1 MRKATKLYALLGV
14 LLVVCIAAFAV
25 SRYEEKKEQIKNSGE
40 VILEIPTDSVT
51 ALSWTNESGTFSFTK
66 DETWVYDD
74 DNAFPVDEEKIN
86 DLLEQFTS
94 FAAAFAIDDVEGYAQ
109 YGLDEPICTIHITAG
124 EESYTV
130 ELGDFSKMDEQRYVS
145 IGDGKVYLV
154 SHDPLDE
161 FDSVLRDMI
170 LDDTIPEFD
179 TAKQIAFTGSE
190 NYTISYDEET
200 KSICAD
206 DVYFTDGKPL
216 DTAVITEWLTSLH
229 ELDLTNYVSYN
240 VTDEE
245 LETFGLD
252 EPALAITLDY
262 SSSDEDGNE
271 TDSGTLVLHL
281 SQNPEELAA
290 YEEAIANEED
300 VLPDVTCYA
309 RVGDSQI
316 VYQITQSEFDALT
329 DVSYDALR
337 HQKIFTA
344 DFDTVT
350 SIDVTLEG
358 EDYIFTYNP
367 PEDEDD
373 ADVEGTWTYQD
384 TEFDIFDFSY
394 ALRALSATSFT
405 DEAPTGQE
413 EISLTLHL
421 DNKDFPTFTLT
432 LYRLDGENKVED
444 GTNSFTDLQKD
455 AYYTDAVNWAAEQ
468 GVVNGYPD
476 GTFGP
481 DRNMTR
487 AEVAQMFYAL
497 LNDQNVPATVSF
509 SDVPDGAWYADAVET
524 LASLGM
530 FTGYPDGTF
539 HPNSTITRAEFA
551 AAALSFADMAPS
563 ARCSFPDVS
572 AQDWFYP
579 YVASAAEYGWIGG
592 YPDGTFRPS
601 GSITRAEVAVIV
613 NHMLGRTPDQSFVD
627 RSLDRLVSF
636 SDLNSSH
643 WAFYPIMEASNSHG
657 HIKAGGSE
665 QWTGINN

>member
-1 MRKATKLYALLGV
+1 MRKKRVTLCV
-14 LLVVCIAAFAV
+14 LLAVFAAV
-25 SRYEEKKEQIKNSGE
+25 SITAVLVSRHEEKVEQIKNSGE

-51 ALSWTNESGTFSFTK
+51 ALSWTNESGKFSFTK

-94 FAAAFAIDDVEGYAQ
+94 FAAAFAIDDVEDYAQ

-179 TAKQIAFTGSE
+179 TVKQIAFSGEES
-190 NYTISYDEET
+190 YTISYDEDGT
-200 KSICAD
+200 SICAD

-240 VTDEE
+240 ITDEE

-281 SQNPEELAA
+281 SQNPEDLAA

-300 VLPDVTCYA
+300 ELPDVTCYA
-309 RVGDSQI
+309 RVGESQI
-316 VYQITQSEFDALT
+316 VYQITQSEYDTLT

-358 EDYIFTYNP
+358 ENYTFICTP
-367 PEDEDD
+367 PEDADD
-373 ADVEGTWTYQD
+373 TDTEGTWTYQGV
-384 TEFDIFDFSY
+384 EFDIFDFSY
-394 ALRALSATSFT
+394 ALRVLSATSFT

-421 DNKDFPTFTLT
+421 DNEDFPTFTLT
-432 LYRLDGENKVED
+432 LYRLDGESCIACVD
-444 GTNSFTDLQKD
+444 GEPIAFVSRDKAVDLIE
-455 AYYTDAVNWAAEQ
+455 AV
-468 GVVNGYPD
+468 
-476 GTFGP
+476 
-481 DRNMTR
+481 R
-487 AEVAQMFYAL
+487 AVTL
-497 LNDQNVPATVSF
+497 
-509 SDVPDGAWYADAVET
+509 GA
-524 LASLGM
+524 
-530 FTGYPDGTF
+530 
-539 HPNSTITRAEFA
+539 
-551 AAALSFADMAPS
+551 
-563 ARCSFPDVS
+563 
-572 AQDWFYP
+572 
-579 YVASAAEYGWIGG
+579 
-592 YPDGTFRPS
+592 
-601 GSITRAEVAVIV
+601 
-613 NHMLGRTPDQSFVD
+613 
-627 RSLDRLVSF
+627 
-636 SDLNSSH
+636 
-643 WAFYPIMEASNSHG
+643 
-657 HIKAGGSE
+657 
-665 QWTGINN
+665 

>member
-94 FAAAFAIDDVEGYAQ
+94 FAAAFAIDDVEDYAQ

-290 YEEAIANEED
+290 YEEALTNEED
-300 VLPDVTCYA
+300 ELPDVTCYA
-309 RVGDSQI
+309 RVGESQI

-432 LYRLDGENKVED
+432 LYRLDGESCIACVD
-444 GTNSFTDLQKD
+444 GES
-455 AYYTDAVNWAAEQ
+455 
-468 GVVNGYPD
+468 
-476 GTFGP
+476 
-481 DRNMTR
+481 
-487 AEVAQMFYAL
+487 VAF
-497 LNDQNVPATVSF
+497 VSR
-509 SDVPDGAWYADAVET
+509 DKAVELIEAVRAVT
-524 LASLGM
+524 LGA
-530 FTGYPDGTF
+530 
-539 HPNSTITRAEFA
+539 
-551 AAALSFADMAPS
+551 
-563 ARCSFPDVS
+563 
-572 AQDWFYP
+572 
-579 YVASAAEYGWIGG
+579 
-592 YPDGTFRPS
+592 
-601 GSITRAEVAVIV
+601 
-613 NHMLGRTPDQSFVD
+613 
-627 RSLDRLVSF
+627 
-636 SDLNSSH
+636 
-643 WAFYPIMEASNSHG
+643 
-657 HIKAGGSE
+657 
-665 QWTGINN
+665 

>member
-51 ALSWTNESGTFSFTK
+51 ALSWTNESGKFSFTK

-94 FAAAFAIDDVEGYAQ
+94 LAAAFAIDDVEDFAQ

-161 FDSVLRDMI
+161 FGAVLRDMI

-179 TAKQIAFTGSE
+179 TAKQITFTGSE

-309 RVGDSQI
+309 RVSESQI
-316 VYQITQSEFDALT
+316 VYQITQSEYDTLT

-337 HQKIFTA
+337 HQKVFTA

-350 SIDVTLEG
+350 SIDVTLED
-358 EDYIFTYNP
+358 ENYTFICTP
-367 PEDEDD
+367 PEDADD
-373 ADVEGTWTYQD
+373 TDTEGTWTYQGV
-384 TEFDIFDFSY
+384 EFDIFDFSY

-421 DNKDFPTFTLT
+421 DNEEFPTFTLT
-432 LYRLDGENKVED
+432 LYRLDGESCIACVD
-444 GTNSFTDLQKD
+444 GESVAFVSRDKAVDLIE
-455 AYYTDAVNWAAEQ
+455 AV
-468 GVVNGYPD
+468 
-476 GTFGP
+476 
-481 DRNMTR
+481 R
-487 AEVAQMFYAL
+487 AVTL
-497 LNDQNVPATVSF
+497 
-509 SDVPDGAWYADAVET
+509 GA
-524 LASLGM
+524 
-530 FTGYPDGTF
+530 
-539 HPNSTITRAEFA
+539 
-551 AAALSFADMAPS
+551 
-563 ARCSFPDVS
+563 
-572 AQDWFYP
+572 
-579 YVASAAEYGWIGG
+579 
-592 YPDGTFRPS
+592 
-601 GSITRAEVAVIV
+601 
-613 NHMLGRTPDQSFVD
+613 
-627 RSLDRLVSF
+627 
-636 SDLNSSH
+636 
-643 WAFYPIMEASNSHG
+643 
-657 HIKAGGSE
+657 
-665 QWTGINN
+665 

>member
-94 FAAAFAIDDVEGYAQ
+94 FAAAFAIDDVEDYAQ

-421 DNKDFPTFTLT
+421 DTKT
-432 LYRLDGENKVED
+432 
-444 GTNSFTDLQKD
+444 S
-455 AYYTDAVNWAAEQ
+455 
-468 GVVNGYPD
+468 
-476 GTFGP
+476 
-481 DRNMTR
+481 
-487 AEVAQMFYAL
+487 
-497 LNDQNVPATVSF
+497 
-509 SDVPDGAWYADAVET
+509 
-524 LASLGM
+524 
-530 FTGYPDGTF
+530 
-539 HPNSTITRAEFA
+539 
-551 AAALSFADMAPS
+551 
-563 ARCSFPDVS
+563 
-572 AQDWFYP
+572 
-579 YVASAAEYGWIGG
+579 
-592 YPDGTFRPS
+592 RPS
-601 GSITRAEVAVIV
+601 R
-613 NHMLGRTPDQSFVD
+613 
-627 RSLDRLVSF
+627 
-636 SDLNSSH
+636 
-643 WAFYPIMEASNSHG
+643 
-657 HIKAGGSE
+657 
-665 QWTGINN
+665 

>member
-51 ALSWTNESGTFSFTK
+51 ALSWTNESGKFSFTK

-94 FAAAFAIDDVEGYAQ
+94 FAAAFAIDDVEDYAQ

-145 IGDGKVYLV
+145 IGDVKVYLV

-179 TAKQIAFTGSE
+179 TVKQIAFSGEES
-190 NYTISYDEET
+190 YTISYDEDGT
-200 KSICAD
+200 SICAD

-216 DTAVITEWLTSLH
+216 DAAVITEWLTSLH

-421 DNKDFPTFTLT
+421 DNEDFSTFTLT
-432 LYRLDGENKVED
+432 LYRLDGESCIACVD
-444 GTNSFTDLQKD
+444 GESVAFVSRDKAVDLIE
-455 AYYTDAVNWAAEQ
+455 AV
-468 GVVNGYPD
+468 
-476 GTFGP
+476 
-481 DRNMTR
+481 R
-487 AEVAQMFYAL
+487 AVTL
-497 LNDQNVPATVSF
+497 
-509 SDVPDGAWYADAVET
+509 GA
-524 LASLGM
+524 
-530 FTGYPDGTF
+530 
-539 HPNSTITRAEFA
+539 
-551 AAALSFADMAPS
+551 
-563 ARCSFPDVS
+563 
-572 AQDWFYP
+572 
-579 YVASAAEYGWIGG
+579 
-592 YPDGTFRPS
+592 
-601 GSITRAEVAVIV
+601 
-613 NHMLGRTPDQSFVD
+613 
-627 RSLDRLVSF
+627 
-636 SDLNSSH
+636 
-643 WAFYPIMEASNSHG
+643 
-657 HIKAGGSE
+657 
-665 QWTGINN
+665 

>member
-14 LLVVCIAAFAV
+14 LLVVCIAAFAI

-40 VILEIPTDSVT
+40 VILEIPTESVT
-51 ALSWTNESGTFSFTK
+51 ALSWTFSFTK
-66 DETWVYDD
+66 DETWVYDE

-94 FAAAFAIDDVEGYAQ
+94 LAAAFAIDDVEDFAQ

-130 ELGDFSKMDEQRYVS
+130 ELGDFSKMDEQRYIS
-145 IGDGKVYLV
+145 IGDGKAYLV

-216 DTAVITEWLTSLH
+216 DTDTVNEWLTALRS
-229 ELDLTNYVSYN
+229 LDLTNYVSYSA
-240 VTDEE
+240 TGEE
-245 LETFGLD
+245 LQTFGLD
-252 EPALAITLDY
+252 NPALTVALDY
-262 SSSDEDGNE
+262 SSSSDEDGNE
-271 TDSGTLVLHL
+271 TDSGTFVLHL

-316 VYQITQSEFDALT
+316 VYQITQSEYDTLT
-329 DVSYDALR
+329 DVSCDALR
-337 HQKIFTA
+337 HQKVFTA

-350 SIDVTLEG
+350 SIDVTLED
-358 EDYIFTYNP
+358 ENYTFICTP
-367 PEDEDD
+367 PEDADD
-373 ADVEGTWTYQD
+373 TDTEGTWTYQGV
-384 TEFDIFDFSY
+384 EFDIFDFSY

-421 DNKDFPTFTLT
+421 DNEDFPTFTLT
-432 LYRLDGENKVED
+432 LYRLDGESCIACVD
-444 GTNSFTDLQKD
+444 GESIAFVSRDKAVDLIE
-455 AYYTDAVNWAAEQ
+455 AV
-468 GVVNGYPD
+468 
-476 GTFGP
+476 
-481 DRNMTR
+481 R
-487 AEVAQMFYAL
+487 AVTL
-497 LNDQNVPATVSF
+497 
-509 SDVPDGAWYADAVET
+509 GA
-524 LASLGM
+524 
-530 FTGYPDGTF
+530 
-539 HPNSTITRAEFA
+539 
-551 AAALSFADMAPS
+551 
-563 ARCSFPDVS
+563 
-572 AQDWFYP
+572 
-579 YVASAAEYGWIGG
+579 
-592 YPDGTFRPS
+592 
-601 GSITRAEVAVIV
+601 
-613 NHMLGRTPDQSFVD
+613 
-627 RSLDRLVSF
+627 
-636 SDLNSSH
+636 
-643 WAFYPIMEASNSHG
+643 
-657 HIKAGGSE
+657 
-665 QWTGINN
+665 

>member
-51 ALSWTNESGTFSFTK
+51 ALSWTNESGKFSFTK

-94 FAAAFAIDDVEGYAQ
+94 LAAAFAIDDVEDFAQ

-309 RVGDSQI
+309 RVGESQI
-316 VYQITQSEFDALT
+316 VYQITQSEYDTLT

-337 HQKIFTA
+337 HQKVFTA
-344 DFDTVT
+344 DFDSVT
-350 SIDVTLEG
+350 SIDVTLED
-358 EDYIFTYNP
+358 ENYTFICTP
-367 PEDEDD
+367 PEDADD
-373 ADVEGTWTYQD
+373 TDTEGTWTYQGV
-384 TEFDIFDFSY
+384 EFDIFDFSY

-421 DNKDFPTFTLT
+421 DNEEFPTFTLT
-432 LYRLDGENKVED
+432 LYRLDGESCIACVD
-444 GTNSFTDLQKD
+444 GESVAFVSRDKAVDLIE
-455 AYYTDAVNWAAEQ
+455 AV
-468 GVVNGYPD
+468 
-476 GTFGP
+476 
-481 DRNMTR
+481 R
-487 AEVAQMFYAL
+487 AVTL
-497 LNDQNVPATVSF
+497 
-509 SDVPDGAWYADAVET
+509 GA
-524 LASLGM
+524 
-530 FTGYPDGTF
+530 
-539 HPNSTITRAEFA
+539 
-551 AAALSFADMAPS
+551 
-563 ARCSFPDVS
+563 
-572 AQDWFYP
+572 
-579 YVASAAEYGWIGG
+579 
-592 YPDGTFRPS
+592 
-601 GSITRAEVAVIV
+601 
-613 NHMLGRTPDQSFVD
+613 
-627 RSLDRLVSF
+627 
-636 SDLNSSH
+636 
-643 WAFYPIMEASNSHG
+643 
-657 HIKAGGSE
+657 
-665 QWTGINN
+665 

>member
-1 MRKATKLYALLGV
+1 M
-14 LLVVCIAAFAV
+14 
-25 SRYEEKKEQIKNSGE
+25 
-40 VILEIPTDSVT
+40 
-51 ALSWTNESGTFSFTK
+51 
-66 DETWVYDD
+66 
-74 DNAFPVDEEKIN
+74 DEEKVN
-86 DLLEQFTS
+86 ELLAQFED
-94 FAAAFAIDDVEGYAQ
+94 FAAAFVINDVEDYAQ
-109 YGLDEPICTIHITAG
+109 YGLDEPICTISITAG
-124 EESYTV
+124 EETYTV

-145 IGDGKVYLV
+145 IGDGKAYLV
-154 SHDPLDE
+154 NHDPLDE
-161 FDSVLRDMI
+161 FYAVLRDMI

-190 NYTISYDEET
+190 NYIISYDEET
-200 KSICAD
+200 KSICVD

-252 EPALAITLDY
+252 EPALTITLDY

-329 DVSYDALR
+329 DVSYAALR
-337 HQKIFTA
+337 HQKIFTV

-373 ADVEGTWTYQD
+373 ADAERNWTYQD

-421 DNKDFPTFTLT
+421 DNEDFPTFTLT
-432 LYRLDGENKVED
+432 LYRLDGESCIACVD
-444 GTNSFTDLQKD
+444 GESVAFVSRDKAVDLIE
-455 AYYTDAVNWAAEQ
+455 AV
-468 GVVNGYPD
+468 
-476 GTFGP
+476 
-481 DRNMTR
+481 R
-487 AEVAQMFYAL
+487 AVTL
-497 LNDQNVPATVSF
+497 
-509 SDVPDGAWYADAVET
+509 GA
-524 LASLGM
+524 
-530 FTGYPDGTF
+530 
-539 HPNSTITRAEFA
+539 
-551 AAALSFADMAPS
+551 
-563 ARCSFPDVS
+563 
-572 AQDWFYP
+572 
-579 YVASAAEYGWIGG
+579 
-592 YPDGTFRPS
+592 
-601 GSITRAEVAVIV
+601 
-613 NHMLGRTPDQSFVD
+613 
-627 RSLDRLVSF
+627 
-636 SDLNSSH
+636 
-643 WAFYPIMEASNSHG
+643 
-657 HIKAGGSE
+657 
-665 QWTGINN
+665 